1 MSSINFYLAKLTH
14 NLLIDENIFMIEPIL
29 IKEFKKA
36 IIDINNN
43 WEIYETNFKKI
54 LNLFLALM
62 NK

>member
-43 WEIYETNFKKI
+43 WEIYETNFKENIKFVFSI
-54 LNLFLALM
+54 D
-62 NK
+62 

>member
-43 WEIYETNFKKI
+43 WEIYEKCIFKI
-54 LNLFLALM
+54 HPFFIWI
-62 NK
+62 